1 MRSRS
6 PERASLVITHYQRLL
21 DYIVPDR
28 VHVLSDGRVAR
39 SGGPE
44 LALELEA
51 DGLCRIRR
59 QGRYRRMA
67 QQMDLPVQQF
77 RTKAEQAYL
86 DMFEAAGKALPG
98 ARDPFVSGLRAK
110 AIETYG
116 RLGLPHR
123 RIEAWKY
130 TDLRARLTDVNPLL
144 KAEGIA
150 VSEADLARA
159 LGGEIAALPAY
170 RLVVVEGDLRADL
183 SDIAGLKA
191 AGVEVVSLGQAL
203 EKPPS
208 WLKAAL
214 AQVNPREDDAVV
226 ALNTALMTG
235 GAALR
240 IGAGMTLDKPI
251 HLIQLDGKGEP
262 ASTVTRNV
270 VIAEP
275 GSSATLIE
283 SFASLGMRGLQR
295 NAVTEIRVGD
305 KAALRH
311 VKLRAGRRG
320 CAASFDLRWSSLP
333 PTRATTPS
341 SSRPALRSARSQV
354 YLAFTGEGSAA
365 DISGAFLM
373 RGRQHCDTT
382 LLVEHRVPHCTSR
395 ELFKGVLD
403 NEARGVFQGKIIVSP
418 GAQKT
423 DGKQMA
429 GALLLSE
436 VAEFDSKPELE
447 IFADDVVC
455 GHGSTSGQ
463 IDEELLFY
471 LEARGI
477 PEAQARAGA
486 QGRGA
491 RVPGR
496 QRGGGARGRGRNRAD
511 QGLRE
516 RNRKRIPAAAAGAGV
531 PAGRRR
537 GEGPRHAR
545 PTAGDQAA
553 LLGGVAGGGPS
564 VRGSATELGFPV
576 ILASQGGQGRA

>member
-1 MRSRS
+1 
-6 PERASLVITHYQRLL
+6 
-21 DYIVPDR
+21 
-28 VHVLSDGRVAR
+28 
-39 SGGPE
+39 
-44 LALELEA
+44 
-51 DGLCRIRR
+51 
-59 QGRYRRMA
+59 
-67 QQMDLPVQQF
+67 MDLPVQQF

-86 DMFEAAGKALPG
+86 DMFEEAGKALPG
-98 ARDPFVSGLRAK
+98 ARDPFVSGLRSK
-110 AIETYG
+110 AIEAYG

-144 KAEGIA
+144 KAEGVA
-150 VSEADLARA
+150 LSEADLAGA
-159 LGGEIAALPAY
+159 LGSEIAALPAY

-183 SDIAGLKA
+183 SDIAGLRA
-191 AGVEVVSLGQAL
+191 AGVEVVALGPAL
-203 EKPPS
+203 EKPPA
-208 WLKAAL
+208 WLKSAL
-214 AQVNPREDDAVV
+214 GEVNRREDDPVV

-240 IGAGMTLDKPI
+240 IGAGVSLDKPI

-262 ASTVTRNV
+262 ASTITRNV

-275 GSSATLIE
+275 GSSAMLIE
-283 SFASLGMRGLQR
+283 SFASLGIDGLQR
-295 NAVTEIRVGD
+295 NAVTEAKVGD

-311 VKLRAGRRG
+311 VKLERESEDAVHLCTWLVELAGDARYDAFQFSTG
-320 CAASFDLRWSSLP
+320 ASLLRN
-333 PTRATTPS
+333 
-341 SSRPALRSARSQV
+341 QV
-354 YLAFTGEGSAA
+354 YLRFMGEHSAA

-373 RGRQHCDTT
+373 RGQQHCDTT

-436 VAEFDSKPELE
+436 SAEFDSKPELE

-463 IDEELLFY
+463 IDDDLLFY

-477 PEAQARAGA
+477 PETQARALLIQAFVGEA
-486 QGRGA
+486 LD
-491 RVPGR
+491 RVENEALR
-496 QRGGGARGRGRNRAD
+496 DALAHASAD
-511 QGLRE
+511 WL
-516 RNRKRIPAAAAGAGV
+516 GV
-531 PAGRRR
+531 KV
-537 GEGPRHAR
+537 E
-545 PTAGDQAA
+545 
-553 LLGGVAGGGPS
+553 
-564 VRGSATELGFPV
+564 
-576 ILASQGGQGRA
+576 